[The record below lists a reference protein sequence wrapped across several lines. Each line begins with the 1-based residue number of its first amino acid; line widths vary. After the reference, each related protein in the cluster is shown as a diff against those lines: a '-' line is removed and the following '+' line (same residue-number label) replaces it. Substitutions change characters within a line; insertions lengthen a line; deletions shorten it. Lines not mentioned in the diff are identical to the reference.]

1 MGTGIFD
8 HLAALDASDFVDLAD
23 ASTAELLSAQAS
35 TADFMASL
43 GACDDMIETDQLHL
57 ARTAF
62 ATVTNPAQSEAEKNK
77 AILALKVPPAVRH
90 LAGMLSEYDWQY
102 VEQAKELRGY
112 VVAKLLEETKHPDAK
127 IRLKALELTGKLT
140 GIDSFTTRVE
150 VTHKESSAD
159 EIEARIRAKL
169 ASMLP
174 PVQEVETVSVKDAVA
189 EQEDEIASVV
199 LTRRGVP

>member
-43 GACDDMIETDQLHL
+43 GACDDMIETDQRHL

-150 VTHKESSAD
+150 VTHKEASAD

-174 PVQEVETVSVKDAVA
+174 PVQEVETILVKDVVT